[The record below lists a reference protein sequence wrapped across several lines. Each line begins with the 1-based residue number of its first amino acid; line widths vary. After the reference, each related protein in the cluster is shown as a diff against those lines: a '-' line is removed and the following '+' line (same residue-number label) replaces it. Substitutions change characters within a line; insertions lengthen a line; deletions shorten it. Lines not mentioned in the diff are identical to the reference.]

1 MNISEGFIK
10 RPIATS
16 LLMAAIA
23 LFGLVA
29 YRQLPVSDLPNV
41 DFPTLLVTAQLP
53 GASPETMGASVATPL
68 ENQFSMI
75 AGLES
80 MTSVNSLGSTQ
91 ITLEFDLN
99 RSLDGAAVDVQAAI
113 TQAARLLP
121 QGMPTPPTFTKVN
134 PADQPI
140 LYLVIT
146 STTVPP
152 WILDEY
158 AETRIAQRIS
168 MVSGVAQVQVLG
180 SQKFAV
186 HAQLDPHKLASRQIG
201 INEVETSLRN
211 WNVNTPTGSIIGPHK
226 AFTLQATGQLM
237 SAAEY
242 RDMIVSYRNGAPVRL
257 GELGNIIDGVEDQ
270 RTASWFYTGGENQ
283 RAITLGIQRQPGTN
297 TIAVADAVKAL
308 LPQFKLELPQSVHM
322 DVLYDRSDT
331 IRESYRDVQFT
342 MVLTLALVIAVIFV
356 FLRNVWAT
364 VIPSLALPFSIIG
377 TFSVMYL
384 LNYSL
389 DNLSMMALI
398 LSVGFVVDDAI
409 VMLENI
415 YRHVEL
421 GEDPLTA
428 SLVGSKEI
436 GFTIVSMT
444 LSLAAVFIPVLFM
457 GGVLGRLFREFSVTI
472 CVAILI
478 SGVVS
483 VTLTPML
490 CSRFLKRPHKHGESN
505 PSRFEVITEG
515 AFQAMLRGYD
525 RTLQIVLKH
534 RPATMVAFVV
544 VLALTALLFILVP
557 KGFIPDQDT
566 DQIAVTTEAAQG
578 TAYDKLVEYQ
588 GRIAEIISQDP
599 NVEGLVSTIGGQAS
613 NTLGGPNLGQIVV
626 HLKPRGDRREL
637 ANDIIEKLRPQLSQV
652 AGMQVYLQ
660 NPPTVRIGGQVSKS
674 LYQYSMQS
682 PDREALYA
690 ASRDLVKEIGENVD
704 GIVDLTSDLE
714 VTSPQVD
721 VQIDRDKA
729 AALGV
734 TANQIEN
741 AFYDAYGPRWV
752 STIYAP
758 VNEYKVLLELAPQF
772 QADPSALSLLYFKV
786 GAGGPGGA
794 GGAGG
799 VATTTQAAAAPAG
812 AGGGVTPARATNF
825 GGQQLTDSAGTV
837 VPLDTLAKTTQVI
850 GPQTVAH
857 KGQLP
862 AVTIS
867 FGLKPGASLGGVL
880 TRVREVADATLP
892 EGVSGQFEG
901 AAKAFQSSLGNLAIL
916 LVIAVMVVYIVLGIL
931 YESYIHPLTILSGLP
946 SAAFGALV
954 TLILFRMDLNIYAFV
969 GMIMLIGIVEKNA
982 IMQIDFALEA
992 ERAGNSPEQAIYQG
1006 CLIRFRPIMMTT
1018 MAALLGAVP
1027 IAVGYGA
1034 GGEARQ
1040 PLGLV
1045 VVGGLVFSQLVT
1057 LYLTP
1062 VVYTYMAQLQTWMQ
1076 TRQKKSVS
1084 YQPSAISH

>member
-29 YRQLPVSDLPNV
+29 YRSLPVSDLPNV

-146 STTVPP
+146 STTLPP
-152 WILDEY
+152 WTLDEY

-180 SQKFAV
+180 SQKYAV
-186 HAQLDPHKLASRQIG
+186 HAQLDPHALASRQIG
-201 INEVETSLRN
+201 INEVENALRA
-211 WNVNTPTGSIIGPHK
+211 WNVNTPTGSIVGAHK

-237 SAAEY
+237 TADEY
-242 RDMIVSYRNGAPVRL
+242 KNMTVSYRNGAPVRL
-257 GELGNIIDGVEDQ
+257 ADLGDVIDGVEDQ
-270 RTASWFYTGGENQ
+270 RTASWFYSQGESQ

-308 LPQFKLELPQSVHM
+308 LPQFRLELPSSVHM

-342 MVLTLALVIAVIFV
+342 MMLTLALVIMVIFV

-377 TFSVMYL
+377 TFAAMYML
-384 LNYSL
+384 GYSL

-415 YRHVEL
+415 YRHVEE
-421 GEDPLTA
+421 GSDPLTA
-428 SLVGSKEI
+428 SLVGSREI

-483 VTLTPML
+483 VALTPML
-490 CSRFLKRPHKHGESN
+490 CSRFLKKQSHT
-505 PSRFEVITEG
+505 PSRFADVTERYFQRLLG
-515 AFQAMLRGYD
+515 AYD
-525 RTLQIVLKH
+525 RTLTMVLDH
-534 RPATMVAFVV
+534 RPATMAAFVA
-544 VLALTALLFILVP
+544 VLIGTAVLFVLVP
-557 KGFIPDQDT
+557 KGFIPDQDA
-566 DQIAVTTEAAQG
+566 DQIAVVTEAAQG
-578 TAYDKLVEYQ
+578 TSYDKLVEYQ
-588 GRIAEIISQDP
+588 ARVADVIRRNE
-599 NVEGLVSTIGGQAS
+599 NVEALVSTVGGSAS
-613 NTLGGPNLGQIVV
+613 ATLGGPNLGQLVV
-626 HLKPRGDRREL
+626 HLKPRSERREL
-637 ANDIIEKLRPQLSQV
+637 ANDIIEKLRPQLADI
-652 AGMQVYLQ
+652 AGVEVYLQ
-660 NPPTVRIGGQVSKS
+660 NPPTIRIGGQVSKS
-674 LYQYSMQS
+674 LYQFSMQS
-682 PDREALYA
+682 PNREELYA
-690 ASRDLVKEIGENVD
+690 AARSLQKRLASTRGLE
-704 GIVDLTSDLE
+704 DLTSDLE
-714 VTSPQVD
+714 ITSPQID

-734 TANQIEN
+734 TANAIEN

-758 VNEYKVLLELAPQF
+758 ANEYKVLLELAPQF
-772 QADPSALSLLYFKV
+772 QANPAALSLLYFKS
-786 GAGGPGGA
+786 GAGATGP
-794 GGAGG
+794 
-799 VATTTQAAAAPAG
+799 VI
-812 AGGGVTPARATNF
+812 
-825 GGQQLTDSAGTV
+825 
-837 VPLDTLAKTTQVI
+837 PLDTLASATQVG
-850 GPQTVAH
+850 GPHTVNH
-857 KGQLP
+857 
-862 AVTIS
+862 
-867 FGLKPGASLGGVL
+867 
-880 TRVREVADATLP
+880 
-892 EGVSGQFEG
+892 
-901 AAKAFQSSLGNLAIL
+901 
-916 LVIAVMVVYIVLGIL
+916 
-931 YESYIHPLTILSGLP
+931 
-946 SAAFGALV
+946 
-954 TLILFRMDLNIYAFV
+954 
-969 GMIMLIGIVEKNA
+969 
-982 IMQIDFALEA
+982 
-992 ERAGNSPEQAIYQG
+992 
-1006 CLIRFRPIMMTT
+1006 
-1018 MAALLGAVP
+1018 
-1027 IAVGYGA
+1027 
-1034 GGEARQ
+1034 
-1040 PLGLV
+1040 
-1045 VVGGLVFSQLVT
+1045 
-1057 LYLTP
+1057 
-1062 VVYTYMAQLQTWMQ
+1062 
-1076 TRQKKSVS
+1076 
-1084 YQPSAISH
+1084 

>member
-29 YRQLPVSDLPNV
+29 YQQLPVSDLPNV

-80 MTSVNSLGSTQ
+80 MTSVNSLGSTLV
-91 ITLEFDLN
+91 TLEFDLN
-99 RSLDGAAVDVQAAI
+99 RSLDGAAIDVQSAI
-113 TQAARLLP
+113 TQASRLLP

-146 STTVPP
+146 STTLPP
-152 WILDEY
+152 WTLDEY
-158 AETRIAQRIS
+158 AQTRIAQRIS
-168 MVSGVAQVQVLG
+168 MVNGVAQVQVLG
-180 SQKFAV
+180 SQKYAV
-186 HAQLDPHKLASRQIG
+186 HVQLDPHALAARQIG
-201 INEVETSLRN
+201 INEVETALRN
-211 WNVNTPTGSIIGPHK
+211 WNVNVPAGTLIGPHK
-226 AFTLQATGQLM
+226 SFTLQATGQLM
-237 SAAEY
+237 NADQY
-242 RDMIVSYRNGAPVRL
+242 KDMVVTYRNGAPARL
-257 GELGNIIDGVEDQ
+257 QDLGTVIDGVEDQ
-270 RTASWFYTGGENQ
+270 RTASWFYTPDGET

-297 TIAVADAVKAL
+297 TIAVADAVKNL
-308 LPQFKLELPQSVHM
+308 MPQFRAELPTSVHM

-342 MVLTLALVIAVIFV
+342 MAMTLALVIMVIFV

-364 VIPSLALPFSIIG
+364 VIPSLALPFSIVG
-377 TFSVMYL
+377 TFAVMYL
-384 LNYSL
+384 LGYSL

-415 YRHVEL
+415 YRHVEM

-428 SLVGSKEI
+428 SLVGSREI

-472 CVAILI
+472 CVSILI

-490 CSRFLKRPHKHGESN
+490 CSRFLKRPKHLAPHGSSG
-505 PSRFEVITEG
+505 PSPEAKTSKFAEVTERY
-515 AFQAMLRGYD
+515 FQSMLGSYD
-525 RTLQIVLKH
+525 RTLQIVLRH
-534 RPATMVAFVV
+534 RGATMATFAVILVLTGVLFVV
-544 VLALTALLFILVP
+544 VP

-578 TAYDKLVEYQ
+578 TSYDKLVEYQ
-588 GRIAEIISQDP
+588 NNVADIIRRNP
-599 NVEGLVSTIGGQAS
+599 NVQALVSTIGGSAS
-613 NTLGGPNLGQIVV
+613 NTLGGPNLGQLVV
-626 HLKPRGDRREL
+626 HLRPRDERKEL
-637 ANDIIEKLRPQLSQV
+637 ANDIIASLRPQLHTV
-652 AGMQVYLQ
+652 TGMQVYLQ
-660 NPPTVRIGGQVSKS
+660 NPPTIRIGGQVSKS
-674 LYQYSMQS
+674 LYQFSMQS
-682 PDREALYA
+682 PNREALYE
-690 ASRDLVKEIGENVD
+690 ASRNMVKALGEVD
-704 GIVDLTSDLE
+704 GLEDLTSDLQ

-721 VQIDRDKA
+721 VDIDRDKA

-734 TANQIEN
+734 TANAIEN

-772 QADPSALSLLYFKV
+772 QADPASLSLLYFKAAGT
-786 GAGGPGGA
+786 GAGNAGAATQTGGATAAGPGAAGAAA

-799 VATTTQAAAAPAG
+799 V
-812 AGGGVTPARATNF
+812 
-825 GGQQLTDSAGTV
+825 V
-837 VPLDTLAKTTQVI
+837 VPLDTLAHTTQVI
-850 GPQTVAH
+850 GPQTVNH
-857 KGQLP
+857 YGQLP

-867 FGLKPGASLGGVL
+867 FGLAPGSSLGDVL
-880 TRVREVADATLP
+880 NRVRDVASANLP
-892 EGVSGQFEG
+892 EGVSGQFQG
-901 AAKAFQSSLGNLAIL
+901 AAKAFQSSLSNLSLL
-916 LVIAVMVVYIVLGIL
+916 LVVAIMVVYIVLGIL

-946 SAAFGALV
+946 SAGFGALV
-954 TLILFRMDLNIYAFV
+954 TLIIFRMDLNIYAFV

-982 IMQIDFALEA
+982 IMQIDFALEQEREGKSA
-992 ERAGNSPEQAIYQG
+992 EEAIYQG

-1027 IAVGYGA
+1027 IALGYGA

-1045 VVGGLVFSQLVT
+1045 VVGGLLFSQLVT

-1062 VVYTYMAQLQTWMQ
+1062 VVYTYMAQLQTWIKSRGTAREMQ
-1076 TRQKKSVS
+1076 PAT
-1084 YQPSAISH
+1084 AHD

>member
-1 MNISEGFIK
+1 VNISEGFIK

-29 YRQLPVSDLPNV
+29 YRSLPVSDLPNV

-99 RSLDGAAVDVQAAI
+99 RSLDGAAVDVQGAI

-152 WILDEY
+152 WTLDEY
-158 AETRIAQRIS
+158 AETRVAQRIS

-180 SQKFAV
+180 AQKYAM
-186 HAQLDPHKLASRQIG
+186 HAQLDPHALAARQIG
-201 INEVETSLRN
+201 INEVETSLRA

-226 AFTLQATGQLM
+226 AYTLQATGQLM
-237 SAAEY
+237 TAAEY
-242 RDMIVSYRNGAPVRL
+242 KDMIVSYRNGAPVRL
-257 GELGNIIDGVEDQ
+257 GELGDIKDGVEDE
-270 RTASWFYTGGENQ
+270 RTASWFYAGEGEQ

-297 TIAVADAVKAL
+297 TIAVADSVKAL
-308 LPQFKLELPQSVHM
+308 LPQFKLELPTSIHM

-342 MVLTLALVIAVIFV
+342 MVLTLALVIMVIFV
-356 FLRNVWAT
+356 FLRNVRAT

-384 LNYSL
+384 LGYSL

-415 YRHVEL
+415 YRHTEL

-428 SLVGSKEI
+428 SLVGSREI

-490 CSRFLKRPHKHGESN
+490 CSRFLKRHTPHAGPGGRPAGSGGWLA
-505 PSRFEVITEG
+505 RFERVTEAAFDRLLG
-515 AFQAMLRGYD
+515 AYD
-525 RTLQIVLKH
+525 RTLQVVLRH
-534 RPATMVAFVV
+534 RPATMAGFFV
-544 VLALTALLFILVP
+544 VLALTAILFVVVR
-557 KGFIPDQDT
+557 KGFIPEQDT
-566 DQIAVTTEAAQG
+566 DQISVTTEAAQG
-578 TAYDKLVEYQ
+578 TSYDKLVEYQ
-588 GRIAEIISQDP
+588 RRIAEIISANP
-599 NVEGLVSTIGGQAS
+599 NVEGLVSTVGGQAA

-626 HLKPRGDRREL
+626 HLKPRGDRSEL
-637 ANDIIEKLRPQLSQV
+637 ATEIISSLRPEIAAV
-652 AGMQVYLQ
+652 PGMQVYMQ

-674 LYQYSMQS
+674 LYQFSMQS
-682 PDREALYA
+682 PDREALYE
-690 ASRDLVKEIGENVD
+690 ASRSLMKALEAVPGLE
-704 GIVDLTSDLE
+704 DLTSDLE

-758 VNEYKVLLELAPQF
+758 VNEYKVLLELSPKF
-772 QADPSALSLLYFKV
+772 QRDPSALSLLYFKAAPQ
-786 GAGGPGGA
+786 GPGAPAGGGAPGNPGGA
-794 GGAGG
+794 N
-799 VATTTQAAAAPAG
+799 AAAAA
-812 AGGGVTPARATNF
+812 
-825 GGQQLTDSAGTV
+825 SAGVV
-837 VPLDTLAKTTQVI
+837 VPLDTLARTTEVV

-867 FGLKPGASLGGVL
+867 FGLQPGAALGDVL
-880 TRVREVADATLP
+880 TNVRDIASRTLP
-892 EGVSGQFEG
+892 EDVSGEFEG
-901 AAKAFQSSLGNLAIL
+901 AAKAFESSLGNLAIL

-946 SAAFGALV
+946 SAGFGALV
-954 TLILFRMDLNIYAFV
+954 TLIVFRMDLNIYAFV

-992 ERAGNSPEQAIYQG
+992 ERSGKTPGEAIYEG

-1027 IAVGYGA
+1027 IALGYGA

-1045 VVGGLVFSQLVT
+1045 VVGGLLFSQLVT

-1062 VVYTYMAQLQTWMQ
+1062 VVYTYMAQAQTWMRS
-1076 TRQKKSVS
+1076 RQKAPVLR
-1084 YQPSAISH
+1084 PATAEE

>member
-29 YRQLPVSDLPNV
+29 YRSLPVSDLPNV

-99 RSLDGAAVDVQAAI
+99 RSLDGAAVDVQGAI

-134 PADQPI
+134 PADQPV

-152 WILDEY
+152 WTLDEY

-186 HAQLDPHKLASRQIG
+186 HAQLDPHALAARQIG
-201 INEVETSLRN
+201 INEVEASLRA

-226 AFTLQATGQLM
+226 TYTLQATGQLM
-237 SAAEY
+237 TADEY
-242 RDMIVSYRNGAPVRL
+242 RNMIVTYRNGAPVRL
-257 GELGNIIDGVEDQ
+257 GELGTIKDGVEDE
-270 RTASWFYTGGENQ
+270 RTASWFYTPEGSQ

-308 LPQFKLELPQSVHM
+308 MPQFKLELPSSIHM

-342 MVLTLALVIAVIFV
+342 MLLTLALVIMVIFV

-377 TFSVMYL
+377 TFALMYML
-384 LNYSL
+384 GYSL

-415 YRHVEL
+415 YRHVEM

-428 SLVGSKEI
+428 SLVGSREI

-490 CSRFLKRPHKHGESN
+490 CSLFLKKPHKHGAETSKFG
-505 PSRFEVITEG
+505 RVTEQG
-515 AFQAMLRGYD
+515 FDSLLRGYD
-525 RTLQIVLKH
+525 RALQVVLRH
-534 RPATMVAFVV
+534 RPATMTAFVA
-544 VLALTALLFILVP
+544 VLILTGVLFVLVP
-557 KGFIPDQDT
+557 KGFIPEQDT
-566 DQIAVTTEAAQG
+566 DQIAVITEAAQG
-578 TAYDKLVEYQ
+578 TSYPKLIEYQ
-588 GRIAEIISQDP
+588 SAVANLISRDP
-599 NVEGLVSTIGGQAS
+599 NVEGLVSTIGGSAAA
-613 NTLGGPNLGQIVV
+613 TLGGPNLGQIVV
-626 HLKPRGDRREL
+626 HLKPRGDRKEL
-637 ANDIIEKLRPQLSQV
+637 ATDIIARLRPEIAKV
-652 AGMQVYLQ
+652 VGVEVYMQ

-682 PDREALYA
+682 PNREELYETSRNLKKALA
-690 ASRDLVKEIGENVD
+690 DVQGLE
-704 GIVDLTSDLE
+704 DLTSDLE
-714 VTSPQVD
+714 ISSPQVN
-721 VQIDRDKA
+721 VEIDRDKA

-734 TANQIEN
+734 TASQIEN

-772 QADPSALSLLYFKV
+772 QNDPSALSLLYFKATPPQGG
-786 GAGGPGGA
+786 GAGNNAAGGGAATAATGA
-794 GGAGG
+794 GGA
-799 VATTTQAAAAPAG
+799 AG
-812 AGGGVTPARATNF
+812 AGGANAT
-825 GGQQLTDSAGTV
+825 SAGTL
-837 VPLDTLAKTTQVI
+837 VPLDTLARTKQVV
-850 GPQTVAH
+850 GPQTVNH
-857 KGQLP
+857 HGQLP

-867 FGLKPGASLGGVL
+867 FGLAPGASLGDVL
-880 TRVREVADATLP
+880 TRVREVADRTLP
-892 EGVSGQFEG
+892 ETVSGQFQG
-901 AAKAFQSSLGNLAIL
+901 AAKAFESSLGNLAVL
-916 LVIAVMVVYIVLGIL
+916 LGIAVMVVYIVLGIL

-954 TLILFRMDLNIYAFV
+954 TLIVFRMDLNIYAFV

-992 ERAGNSPEQAIYQG
+992 ERGGKTAEEAIYEG

-1018 MAALLGAVP
+1018 MAALLGALP

-1045 VVGGLVFSQLVT
+1045 VVGGLLFSQLVT
-1057 LYLTP
+1057 LFLTP
-1062 VVYTYMAQLQTWMQ
+1062 VVYTYMAQLQSWMKS
-1076 TRQKKSVS
+1076 RQDARTLTPVTAGK
-1084 YQPSAISH
+1084 